1 MLTLFNIVSRIAGHK
16 VESVS
21 GGIKGNNATL
31 YIYIYIYAA
40 SSKPFLDVCDSWI
53 RDVVDLEPYVYM
65 HVT

>member
-1 MLTLFNIVSRIAGHK
+1 MALNGTMPHC
-16 VESVS
+16 
-21 GGIKGNNATL
+21 
-31 YIYIYIYAA
+31 IYMHA